1 MSQETPSTKAKNKA
15 KSLNLGLGLLWL
27 LFPLLGLIGFALI
40 IMNDKAEDTNPNV
53 VVLSDRPTPA
63 PIIISPI
70 PTARPTVTIRPII
83 NNSPPEWEISD
94 RLSGEV
100 FRLTDLSGQIVI
112 VNFWATWCLPCV
124 REMPTLERFAADNPD
139 VRVLAVTDPE
149 DGQSS
154 ESIDNFIRD
163 YSLEKMQIA
172 YDTHGRLRINFNA
185 VNLPMTFILD
195 TDNVVRFR
203 QLGEVTREDL
213 DHYLSELQG

>member
-1 MSQETPSTKAKNKA
+1 MSQETPSTKA
-15 KSLNLGLGLLWL
+15 KSLNLGLGLLLL
-27 LFPLLGLIGFALI
+27 LFPLLGVIGFAI
-40 IMNDKAEDTNPNV
+40 IVLNDNDADANPNAAS
-53 VVLSDRPTPA
+53 LSDRPTPA

-70 PTARPTVTIRPII
+70 PTARPTVTIRPIL
-83 NNSPPEWEISD
+83 NNNPPEWEISD
-94 RLSGEV
+94 RESGEV
-100 FRLTDLSGQIVI
+100 FRLADLTGQIVV

-139 VRVLAVTDPE
+139 VLVLAVTDPE
-149 DGQSS
+149 DGQST
-154 ESIDNFIRD
+154 ESIDNFIKD
-163 YSLEKMQIA
+163 YNLEEMQIA

-195 TDNVVRFR
+195 ADNVVRFR